1 MISIQTALSSRPSA
15 YLSLTLVNQ
24 YGFMNKKAI
33 PKLWALEWLNSI
45 LYSMN
50 DLYDFVLT
58 NITFFSIKGNPDFD

>member
-1 MISIQTALSSRPSA
+1 MTGIPTALPFRPIG

>member
-1 MISIQTALSSRPSA
+1 MIGIQTALSSRPSA
-15 YLSLTLVNQ
+15 YLFLTLVNQ

-33 PKLWALEWLNSI
+33 PKLWALEWLYSI

-58 NITFFSIKGNPDFD
+58 NITFFSIEGNSHFY

>member
-1 MISIQTALSSRPSA
+1 
-15 YLSLTLVNQ
+15 
-24 YGFMNKKAI
+24 MNKKAI